1 MVAQGAPAL
10 RFGAVHGVP
19 VFFDPELLKHDT
31 GPHHPENARRVESAV
46 AALRREGFRVESPPA
61 PERTLAAIE
70 RVHPPGYVR
79 RLAEACSLAPP
90 GTETA
95 FSLFDSP
102 DNPISPASFGS
113 SVRAVS
119 LALAAVDTVLAR
131 TARAVFVAARPPGHH
146 ALASEAMG
154 FCFFNTIAVAA
165 RDLIA
170 THGLARVLVAD
181 FDVHHGNGTQH
192 LFWED
197 PQVAYVSVHRFP
209 FFPGTGSADE
219 AGAGRGRGTTANVP
233 LPAGTGDTA
242 YAGGFVAALERISE
256 KFRPEFVLVSAGFD
270 AHRNDPIGGMCV
282 STEGFG
288 WMTRALEDV
297 ANVFAGGRVVSILE
311 GGYDE
316 ASLGASAAEHLV
328 ALSAADGLS

>member
-1 MVAQGAPAL
+1 
-10 RFGAVHGVP
+10 VHGVP
-19 VFFDPELLKHDT
+19 VFFDPEVLTHDT
-31 GPHHPENARRVESAV
+31 GPYHPENAARVEGCV
-46 AALRREGFRVESPPA
+46 AALRQKGFRIENPA
-61 PERTLAAIE
+61 GPERTLVAIE

-79 RLAEACSLAPP
+79 RLSEACSLAPA
-90 GTETA
+90 GSRTA

-102 DNPISPASFGS
+102 DNPISAGSFAAA
-113 SVRAVS
+113 VRAVS
-119 LALAAVDTVLAR
+119 LALAGVDAVLAR
-131 TARAVFVAARPPGHH
+131 RARAVFVAARPPGHH

-170 THGLARVLVAD
+170 THGLDRVLIAD

-197 PQVAYVSVHRFP
+197 PRVAYVSVHRFP

-233 LPAGTGDTA
+233 LPVGTGDAA
-242 YAGGFVAALERISE
+242 YAGGFVAALERLSE
-256 KFRPEFVLVSAGFD
+256 AFRPDFVLVSAGFD
-270 AHRNDPIGGMCV
+270 AHRDDPIGGMSV

-288 WMTRALEDV
+288 WMTRSLEEV
-297 ANVFAGGRVVSILE
+297 ANVFAGGRIVSFLE
-311 GGYDE
+311 GGYDP
-316 ASLGASAAEHLV
+316 ASLGASAVEHIR
-328 ALSAADGLS
+328 ALAGADELG

>member
-1 MVAQGAPAL
+1 MVAQRPPAL
-10 RFGAVHGVP
+10 RLGAVRGVP
-19 VFFDPELLKHDT
+19 VYFDPEVLKHDT
-31 GPHHPENARRVESAV
+31 GPHHPENPRRVASCV
-46 AALRREGFRVESPPA
+46 DTLRHEGFRVECPSPPA
-61 PERTLAAIE
+61 RTLAAIE
-70 RVHPPGYVR
+70 RVHPPPYVR

-90 GTETA
+90 ASEAA
-95 FSLFDSP
+95 FLLFDSP
-102 DNPISPASFGS
+102 DNPISPLSFAA

-119 LALAAVDTVLAR
+119 LALAGVDAVLAR
-131 TARAVFVAARPPGHH
+131 TSRAVFVAARPPGHH

-170 THGLARVLVAD
+170 THGLDRVLIAD

-197 PQVAYVSVHRFP
+197 PRVAYVSVHRFP

-219 AGAGRGRGTTANVP
+219 AGGGRGRGTTANVP
-233 LPAGTGDTA
+233 LPAGTGDAA
-242 YAGGFVAALERISE
+242 YAGGFVAALERLSE
-256 KFRPEFVLVSAGFD
+256 RFRPEFVLVSAGFD
-270 AHRNDPIGGMCV
+270 AHQDDPIGGMRV

-297 ANVFAGGRVVSILE
+297 ANVFAGGRVVSFLE
-311 GGYDE
+311 GGYDD
-316 ASLGASAAEHLV
+316 ASLGASAVEHV
-328 ALSAADGLS
+328 RALSAVDGLS